1 MIFSL
6 DFFVTVAF
14 VLIQWRV
21 NVLLLRLARKRTSG
35 PSRTAASTLIVALDL
50 TLVAGFVASYSE
62 VVSAL
67 GLAAAPAQALGAATL
82 VYFAIAAAAISVH
95 AAWSLISRQFLG
107 AVDPRRRK
115 VLQTVSNSLI
125 AVPAAVLGYGAFI
138 ERFDFHVKEVDVP
151 VPGLPAD
158 LEGLRIL
165 QLSDIH
171 LSAFLSERDLERV
184 IDSANETRA
193 HIAVMTGDLIST
205 TGDPLDA
212 CIRQIARL
220 KSDTGIWGC
229 LGNHERYAKVE
240 DYTAQA
246 AARLGVRFL
255 RSQTEPLRFGNSVV
269 NLAGIDYQP
278 WSGRHNYLSGKR
290 GLVRPGAVN
299 VLLSHNPDVF
309 PAAAH
314 QGYNLLLAG
323 HTHGGQISVEILD
336 QAINPARFF
345 TPYIYGLYRTP
356 TASAYVT
363 RGIGTIGLPVRIGAP
378 PEISLLRLRKA

>member
-6 DFFVTVAF
+6 DFFVTTAF

-21 NVLLLRLARKRTSG
+21 NVLLLRAARKRFNGSG
-35 PSRTAASTLIVALDL
+35 RKATWALILALNAALA
-50 TLVAGFVASYSE
+50 AGFVASYSE
-62 VVSAL
+62 VVSTL
-67 GLAAAPAQALGAATL
+67 GLPAGPAQALGAATL
-82 VYFAIAAAAISVH
+82 VYFATAAAAISIH
-95 AAWSLISRQFLG
+95 AIWSRISRQFLG
-107 AVDPRRRK
+107 AVDPRRRR
-115 VLQTVSNSLI
+115 VLQAVSNSLI
-125 AVPAAVLGYGAFI
+125 AAPAAVLGYGAFV
-138 ERFDFHVKEVDVP
+138 ERFDFHVREFDVP

-171 LSAFLSERDLERV
+171 LSAFLSERDLARV
-184 IDSANETRA
+184 IDSANETKA
-193 HIAVMTGDLIST
+193 NVTVMTGDLISSR
-205 TGDPLDA
+205 GDPLDA

-240 DYTAQA
+240 DYTTQA

-255 RSQTEPLRFGNSVV
+255 RSQTEPLRFGNSVL
-269 NLAGIDYQP
+269 NLAGVDYQP
-278 WSGRHNYLSGKR
+278 WSGRHSYLAGKS

-356 TASAYVT
+356 AASAYVT
-363 RGIGTIGLPVRIGAP
+363 RGIGTIGLPVRLGAP